1 MGRIQDNPNLFLI
14 SLNIYSK
21 SLRDGNFLVGEGER
35 CLLVCKLCNERMNVW
50 Q

>member
-14 SLNIYSK
+14 SLNIYK
-21 SLRDGNFLVGEGER
+21 GWEFFGGGGGTVSLSLQI
-35 CLLVCKLCNERMNVW
+35 M